1 MIGIILAGGQSERMG
16 QDKALLKVNG
26 KPLIRHVHDSLNP
39 QVNQIAI
46 SGNQNYNLN
55 IPYITDSTQGPKG
68 PVGALYRAWQLQ
80 GEETSAGFFTVPVDC
95 PNFPNNLCER
105 LYGERSA
112 IAVTP
117 TRTHQAFGWWLYK
130 DLKFVFDRENL
141 RASLSLKRVAEICDA
156 RHVQWLDEKLF
167 YNINTPNDLNRYLTE
182 INSKL

>member
-1 MIGIILAGGQSERMG
+1 MKGIILAGGQSKRMG
-16 QDKALLKVNG
+16 QDKALMMVNG
-26 KPLIRHVHDSLNP
+26 KPLIRIVHDLLKP

-46 SGNQNYNLN
+46 SGYQNYNLN
-55 IPYITDSTQGPKG
+55 IPYISDSPQGPKG
-68 PVGALYRAWQLQ
+68 PVAALYAVWQLR
-80 GEETSAGFFTVPVDC
+80 GETTTSGFFTVPVDC

-130 DLKFVFDRENL
+130 DLKFVFDREYL
-141 RASLSLKRVAEICDA
+141 QTSFSLKRVAEICDA

-167 YNINTPNDLNRYLTE
+167 YNINTPNDLNRYLAE